1 MSHLFEEKN
10 NNYLLNYKII
20 EAAETSQIMNTY
32 SRDDSLWTDLEGSE
46 ISYTPASGSDYV
58 IYEYWFMRTQYDS
71 GAINIRC
78 KLVYSDDDGSSWSAW
93 GNNTNTVFG
102 SIMPEVQIR
111 SLTNLRLCL
120 NSWGNTPKKLKV
132 QGNVFTSS
140 AVSLLHK
147 LETFYDSSGLT
158 GDRYYK
164 PFVTCYSV
172 RN

>member
-20 EAAETSQIMNTY
+20 ESSETSQIIDTY
-32 SRDDSLWTDLEGSE
+32 SVDNSLWTDLAGSE
-46 ISYTPASGSDYV
+46 ISYTPAVNSDYI
-58 IYEYWFMRTQYDS
+58 IYEYWFMRTKGDA

-78 KLVYSDDDGSSWSAW
+78 KLVYSDDDGSSWSDW
-93 GNNTNTVFG
+93 GNNTNTIFG
-102 SIMPEVQIR
+102 STKAEVQIR

-120 NSWGNTPKKLKV
+120 NSWGNTSKKLKV
-132 QGNVFTSS
+132 QGSVIFSS
-140 AVSLLHK
+140 SSTLLHK
-147 LETFYDSSGLT
+147 LDTFYDSSGLT